1 MQKYL
6 YLFRGGDKM
15 MASLSPEEVQAHM
28 GEWQVWMQGLAEK
41 GQLIDGEPLHGKG
54 KQVTGGGKVVTDGPF
69 AEGAEIVG
77 GYLMVN
83 AASIEEATEMSKGC
97 PVLQADDGSVEVR
110 EIQVLDFG

>member
-1 MQKYL
+1 
-6 YLFRGGDKM
+6 M

-28 GEWQVWMQGLAEK
+28 GEWQVWMQSLAEK

-54 KQVTGGGKVVTDGPF
+54 KQVIGGGKVVTDGPF

-83 AASIEEATEMSKGC
+83 ASSLEEATEISKGC
-97 PVLQADDGSVEVR
+97 PILQAEDGNVEVR